1 MVAKQWGLSFSTIQQ
16 AMSWKKEHSVEGR
29 QYGKR
34 KKSATSEEK
43 EEPTRKSKHLKE
55 KSPITQSKEVESEKE
70 STKEM
75 EPGKGLSEVNLGED
89 LPDIPWTK
97 SK

>member
-1 MVAKQWGLSFSTIQQ
+1 M
-16 AMSWKKEHSVEGR
+16 
-29 QYGKR
+29 
-34 KKSATSEEK
+34 TSEEK

-55 KSPITQSKEVESEKE
+55 KSPTTQSVKSEKM

-75 EPGKGLSEVNLGED
+75 EPGKELSEVSLGED
-89 LPDIPWTK
+89 LPDVPWTK

>member
-1 MVAKQWGLSFSTIQQ
+1 MGTIFQCHTVGNVA
-16 AMSWKKEHSVEGR
+16 KKEHSIGAR
-29 QYGKR
+29 RGKR

-43 EEPTRKSKHLKE
+43 EEPALKSKHLKE
-55 KSPITQSKEVESEKE
+55 KSPATQSKEVESEKK

-75 EPGKGLSEVNLGED
+75 EPVKGLSEISSGED
-89 LPDIPWTK
+89 LPNVPWTK